1 MMTKSFTEV
10 RTRLSELIDQVERTH
25 ERIEI
30 TRQGRVAAVI
40 LSPDDLGALEDTLAV
55 MASSELMEQLI
66 ESSRQLAAGNV
77 LDGEQLAEQVQA
89 KGRPKSSGR
98 GRRR

>member
-1 MMTKSFTEV
+1 MPTKSFTEV
-10 RTRLSELIDQVERTH
+10 RTRLSELLDDVERSH

-55 MASSELMEQLI
+55 MASSELMAQLV
-66 ESSRQLAAGNV
+66 ESTRQLASRDV
-77 LDGEQLAEQVQA
+77 LDGEELGERVQA

-98 GRRR
+98 GRR